1 MKLFQDLRNFTPF
14 FSAHSRGYRMQ
25 DTPLQDEAA
34 EQDYQAGFARVI
46 WFNEQAQQ
54 RGWKLSDR
62 QLVHEIVQRERAAL
76 IREKASL
83 PMMNQKIRSAAWNR
97 GQADALRLLLRAQQ
111 EN

>member
-1 MKLFQDLRNFTPF
+1 
-14 FSAHSRGYRMQ
+14 MQ
-25 DTPLQDEAA
+25 DIPLQDEAA

-62 QLVHEIVQRERAAL
+62 QLVHEIIQRERAAL

-83 PMMNQKIRSAAWNR
+83 PVVNQKIRSAAWNR
-97 GQADALRLLLRAQQ
+97 GQADALRSLLRAQR
-111 EN
+111 ET

>member
-1 MKLFQDLRNFTPF
+1 
-14 FSAHSRGYRMQ
+14 MQ
-25 DTPLQDEAA
+25 DTPIQDEAA

-54 RGWKLSDR
+54 RGWQLSDR

-83 PMMNQKIRSAAWNR
+83 PIMNQKIRSAAWNR
-97 GQADALRLLLRAQQ
+97 GQADALRSLLRAQR
-111 EN
+111 EM